1 MPSSDAIRDQ
11 ELSPAQ
17 IGRYTEA
24 VDVWAVGILCFECL
38 SGGLH
43 ASDAVS
49 PSMSACYVHYRH
61 LTAKS
66 ATKLGLW

>member
-1 MPSSDAIRDQ
+1 MPSSDAIRKL

-38 SGGLH
+38 SGKLH
-43 ASDAVS
+43 HSAHDALQR
-49 PSMSACYVHYRH
+49 AH
-61 LTAKS
+61 
-66 ATKLGLW
+66 ATRTDDR